1 MNKIKK
7 GLAIAILIAI
17 IGALYIFLFTSLW
30 IPDKYLPVL
39 GL

>member
-7 GLAIAILIAI
+7 GLAIAALIVT
-17 IGALYIFLFTSLW
+17 IGAPYIFLFTSLW
-30 IPDKYLPVL
+30 IPEKYLSVL

>member
-7 GLAIAILIAI
+7 GLAIAALIVT

-30 IPDKYLPVL
+30 IPDRYLSAL
-39 GL
+39 GV